1 MHVFVQPQSSFFLF
15 LFTPFI
21 LLYPCACPGNE
32 NGWVWLSSLHSVV
45 LVFLRGLEKEGLR
58 LPGTVLDIHGWI
70 SSRSLEMAIL
80 PLLCMLSPRVLI
92 LVGYVAKVTGTH
104 E

>member
-15 LFTPFI
+15 LYTPFI
-21 LLYPCACPGNE
+21 LLSPCACPGNE

-58 LPGTVLDIHGWI
+58 LLRTALDIDI
-70 SSRSLEMAIL
+70 
-80 PLLCMLSPRVLI
+80 
-92 LVGYVAKVTGTH
+92 
-104 E
+104 

>member
-15 LFTPFI
+15 LYSPFF
-21 LLYPCACPGNE
+21 LSPRACPGNE
-32 NGWVWLSSLHSVV
+32 NGWVWLSLHSVV